1 MSDLIV
7 VSFND
12 PIEADEVLLRLQ
24 RMQREHL
31 IDLED
36 AVVASRD
43 ADGQVRIRQ
52 SYNLTA
58 LGAASGSM
66 WGTLVGLV
74 FLNPLLGLAAG
85 AASGALA
92 GYVTDIGIDDGF
104 IREVADSL
112 PPNSSAIFLLVRRAT
127 PDKVLAEF
135 EGSGGRVLRT
145 SLSRAD
151 EERLQAVLQA
161 KAAEH
166 NAPVADQTP
175 PAVQEPVSE
184 PTPSTGAPGGPATQA
199 L

>member
-7 VSFND
+7 VSFD
-12 PIEADEVLLRLQ
+12 DALKADEVLLRLQ
-24 RMQREHL
+24 RLEKAHL

-43 ADGQVRIRQ
+43 AGAKIRIRQ

-58 LGAASGSM
+58 LGAASGGL
-66 WGTLVGLV
+66 WGALVGLV

-92 GYVTDIGIDDGF
+92 GYLTDIGIDDDF
-104 IREVADSL
+104 IREVADAL
-112 PPNSSAIFLLVRRAT
+112 PPASSAIFLLVRRAT

-135 EGSGGRVLRT
+135 EGLGGRVLRS

-151 EERLQAVLQA
+151 EERLGAVLRA

-166 NAPVADQTP
+166 NVPLDP
-175 PAVQEPVSE
+175 PKPGLVD
-184 PTPSTGAPGGPATQA
+184 PTPSTSPPGGTSTQA

>member
-7 VSFND
+7 VSFD
-12 PIEADEVLLRLQ
+12 DALKADEVLLRLQ
-24 RMQREHL
+24 RLEKAHL

-43 ADGQVRIRQ
+43 AGAKIRIRQ

-58 LGAASGSM
+58 LGAASGGL
-66 WGTLVGLV
+66 WGALVGLV

-92 GYVTDIGIDDGF
+92 GYLTDIGIDDDF
-104 IREVADSL
+104 IREVADAL
-112 PPNSSAIFLLVRRAT
+112 PPESSAIFLLVRRAA

-135 EGSGGRVLRT
+135 EGLGGRVLRS

-151 EERLQAVLQA
+151 EERLGAVLRA

-166 NAPVADQTP
+166 NAPFP
-175 PAVQEPVSE
+175 PAKPGPTD
-184 PTPSTGAPGGPATQA
+184 PTPTTGPPGGTSTQA

>member
-7 VSFND
+7 VSFD
-12 PIEADEVLLRLQ
+12 DALKADEVLLRLQ
-24 RMQREHL
+24 RLEKAHL

-43 ADGQVRIRQ
+43 AGAKIRIRQ

-58 LGAASGSM
+58 LGAASGGL
-66 WGTLVGLV
+66 WGALVGLV

-92 GYVTDIGIDDGF
+92 GYLTDIGIDDDF
-104 IREVADSL
+104 IREVADAL
-112 PPNSSAIFLLVRRAT
+112 PPESSAIFLLVRRAA

-135 EGSGGRVLRT
+135 EGLGGRVLRS

-151 EERLQAVLQA
+151 EERLRSVLRA

-166 NAPVADQTP
+166 NAPLGTAKPGLTD
-175 PAVQEPVSE
+175 
-184 PTPSTGAPGGPATQA
+184 PTPSTSPPGGTSTQA

>member
-7 VSFND
+7 VSFED
-12 PIEADEVLLRLQ
+12 ALKADEVLLRLQ
-24 RMQREHL
+24 RLEKAHL

-43 ADGQVRIRQ
+43 QAGRIRIRQ
-52 SYNLTA
+52 NYNLAA
-58 LGAASGSM
+58 LGAAGGGL
-66 WGTLVGLV
+66 WGALVGLV

-92 GYVTDIGIDDGF
+92 GYLTDIGIDDDF
-104 IREVADSL
+104 IREVADAL
-112 PPNSSAIFLLVRRAT
+112 PPESSAIFLLVRRAA

-135 EGSGGRVLRT
+135 EGLGGRVLRS

-151 EERLQAVLQA
+151 EERLGAVLRA

-166 NAPVADQTP
+166 NVPLDP
-175 PAVQEPVSE
+175 PKPGLVD
-184 PTPSTGAPGGPATQA
+184 PTPSTSPPGGTSTQA